1 MNSIDKEALKLKNN
15 YMGQLYFTSITID
28 LGEIRKNAQKE
39 AMKLHPEL
47 KEKDRALI
55 DSIALKTKR
64 MLNLV
69 IQNYVQKIKNNPS
82 QYGLPE
88 IKLNFTEYRM
98 TSKVVLPLSQDGKV
112 EYTLYFYEDKSKK
125 TDKINREER

>member
-28 LGEIRKNAQKE
+28 LGEIRKNAKKE

-55 DSIALKTKR
+55 D
-64 MLNLV
+64 
-69 IQNYVQKIKNNPS
+69 
-82 QYGLPE
+82 
-88 IKLNFTEYRM
+88 
-98 TSKVVLPLSQDGKV
+98 
-112 EYTLYFYEDKSKK
+112 
-125 TDKINREER
+125 